1 MTRVKE
7 GGQNATTRL
16 ALKLITECKE
26 ERIMEKVWAVRLT
39 YNRGGEVWEEGWN
52 IISEGSAEKV

>member
-16 ALKLITECKE
+16 ALKLITECMQE
-26 ERIMEKVWAVRLT
+26 WIMEKVWAARLM
-39 YNRGGEVWEEGWN
+39 YNRGGGGKKGG
-52 IISEGSAEKV
+52 I